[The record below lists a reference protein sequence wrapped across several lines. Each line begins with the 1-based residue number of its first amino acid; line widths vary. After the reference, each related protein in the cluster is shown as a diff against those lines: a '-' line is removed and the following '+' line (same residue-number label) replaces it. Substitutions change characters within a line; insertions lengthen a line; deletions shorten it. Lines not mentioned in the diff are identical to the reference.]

1 MPWGKRVGPGLHT
14 LMPQI
19 TSVLQRLQAAECGL
33 WGAARNVFEHGLAR
47 HPRHALMLE
56 KLVEV
61 LLQLGDWPAAAPLI
75 NRILHRCSACCQY
88 LNIEC
93 PFLIFSGPAASEIGW

>member
-1 MPWGKRVGPGLHT
+1 
-14 LMPQI
+14 MPQL
-19 TSVLQRLQAAECGL
+19 TRVMQRLQAAECGL

-61 LLQLGDWPAAAPLI
+61 LLQLGDWHAASPLI
-75 NRILHRCSACCQY
+75 NRMLHRCSACCQY
-88 LNIEC
+88 LNTEC
-93 PFLIFSGPAASEIGW
+93 PILISSGLAASETGW